1 MPRVEQ
7 RVEERPAPT
16 PNLPSG
22 DTPEISGIGQPEKT
36 AFNMEGVNKVVDALI
51 QKEIERVDEA
61 VGLDNDLKMSLVTDA
76 IEESAKRHRGRDAGL
91 ALDESRKNF
100 PEAAEKIRK
109 ESVKTRGQEDRFN
122 RSLARN
128 TLKLETNIGSHVSRE
143 HDSYYRTAY
152 EASKIRLKDEAG
164 KNPEIFDA
172 NMKEIAE
179 TNRKFKETNGL
190 SDEWLKNT
198 IMQDNADMVNNA
210 ITQHE
215 NNDNPQAALDVFN
228 KYKGDIPEK
237 DRLGVGERLKKE
249 TDKKQGRDFA
259 ISIYTK
265 EKTTEQMY
273 AETDKWAGSNEDK
286 RDAARRETDRTVAT
300 AEKSKKQTE
309 EAAWNLINL
318 RAIEVIRQ
326 GRTPNENDFS
336 AALRKG
342 IEDADSEGWRK
353 QLEAWQR
360 SPKSNRET
368 SELQSVNFNA
378 IYADKPNW
386 KYMSS
391 NEFKAFVISEGGK
404 GNISQKHVFDLM
416 KMYENENPLNAPI
429 AKRAISELNTTYTRM
444 IANTADEDEKKAIG
458 ATWSEK
464 KQMLDDFIMNNH
476 ALEVEEYRKKMN
488 IFIEEVVN
496 PAKADF
502 WGRVIDN
509 LSSGAPYKDVAEKK
523 KREKLRGLAGEPA
536 SGMQMGKTPL
546 MKPGPSK
553 EVKENEK
560 RRQAIELLKKN
571 KRPITENNIKWLME
585 RLK

>member
-1 MPRVEQ
+1 MPKVERQ
-7 RVEERPAPT
+7 IQERPTPT
-16 PNLPSG
+16 PNLPFG

-36 AFNMEGVNKVVDALI
+36 NFNMEGVNKVVDALI

-61 VGLDNDLKMSLVTDA
+61 VGLDNDLKMSIGADA
-76 IEESAKRHRGRDAGL
+76 IEESAKRHKGRDAGL

-100 PEAAEKIRK
+100 ADASEKIRK
-109 ESVKTRGQEDRFN
+109 DSVKTRGQEDRFN

-152 EASKIRLKDEAG
+152 EASKARMKDEAG

-172 NMKEIAE
+172 NMKEMAE
-179 TNRKFKETNGL
+179 TNRRFKETNGL
-190 SDEWLKNT
+190 DDNWLKNT
-198 IMQDNADMVNNA
+198 TMQDNADMVNNA
-210 ITQHE
+210 IKQHE

-228 KYKGDIPEK
+228 AHKGDIPEK

-273 AETDKWAGSNEDK
+273 AETDKWAGSNEDR
-286 RDAARRETDRTVAT
+286 RDAARREVDRTTHT
-300 AEKSKKQTE
+300 AEKSKKQTA

-318 RAIEVIRQ
+318 RAIEIIRQ
-326 GRTPNENDFS
+326 GRNPNENDFS
-336 AALRKG
+336 AELRKG
-342 IEDADSEGWRK
+342 IEDADSDGWRK

-360 SPKSNRET
+360 SPKSKRET
-368 SELQSVNFNA
+368 SELQSSNFNT

-391 NEFKAFVISEGGK
+391 NEFKAFVMSEGAK
-404 GNISQKHVFDLM
+404 GDISQKHVFDLM

-429 AKRAISELNTTYTRM
+429 AKRAISELNTTYSRM
-444 IANTADEDEKKAIG
+444 IANTEDEDEKKALG
-458 ATWSEK
+458 AVWSEK

-488 IFIEEVVN
+488 IFLEEVVN

-502 WGRVIDN
+502 WGRVIDSF
-509 LSSGAPYKDVAEKK
+509 SSGAPYKDVAEKA
-523 KREKLRGLAGEPA
+523 KREKLRGMAGEPV
-536 SGMQMGKTPL
+536 SGMEMGKTPL
-546 MKPGPSK
+546 VKPGPPK
-553 EVKENEK
+553 KVKEDKK
-560 RRQAIELLKKN
+560 RQQAIELLKKN
-571 KRPITENNIKWLME
+571 KRPITENNIKWTME